1 MVAEG
6 RLEMSVVDWVRI
18 AEDGDEI
25 FLPEG
30 SAYFLKNISGDV
42 IRWLY
47 GYDRYQSRLLR
58 EFVVPDGLV
67 LGPVE
72 LS

>member
-30 SAYFLKNISGDV
+30 SAYSLKNISGDV